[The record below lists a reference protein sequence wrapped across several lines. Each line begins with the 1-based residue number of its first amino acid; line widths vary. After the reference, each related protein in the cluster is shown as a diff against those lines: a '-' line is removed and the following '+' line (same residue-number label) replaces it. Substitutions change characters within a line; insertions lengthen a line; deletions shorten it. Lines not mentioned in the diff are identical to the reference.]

1 MFKDRLKKIMEEKG
15 LNSAAVSSMTGIGA
29 SSISQYLSG
38 KVNPPDKKKEQ
49 IALALGVDADF
60 FKIAEIDETIQVTG
74 YKLPPKVAAKLMG
87 ISRDALY
94 QGLQDGRFPFGY
106 AVKMSG
112 KWTYWISAPRFTKE
126 TGIPVPASV
135 S

>member
-1 MFKDRLKKIMEEKG
+1 MFNDKLKQTMNEAGFTAKNLADK
-15 LNSAAVSSMTGIGA
+15 AGIA
-29 SSISQYLSG
+29 QSSISLYLSG
-38 KVNPPDKKKEQ
+38 KVDPPDKKKAQ
-49 IALALGVDADF
+49 LALALGKEADF